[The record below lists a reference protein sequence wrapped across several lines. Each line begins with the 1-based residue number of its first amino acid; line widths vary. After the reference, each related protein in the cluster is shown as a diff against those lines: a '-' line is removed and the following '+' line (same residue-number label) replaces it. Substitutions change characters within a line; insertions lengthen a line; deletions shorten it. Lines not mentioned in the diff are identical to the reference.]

1 MLVLDRADAN
11 FRVHVILVQ
20 RDDGRR
26 TMPPNQSHF
35 AAKVTN
41 FTPGLHILN
50 LF

>member
-11 FRVHVILVQ
+11 FRVHVISTA
-20 RDDGRR
+20 GRR

-35 AAKVTN
+35 ATKLTN
-41 FTPGLHILN
+41 FTPGLN